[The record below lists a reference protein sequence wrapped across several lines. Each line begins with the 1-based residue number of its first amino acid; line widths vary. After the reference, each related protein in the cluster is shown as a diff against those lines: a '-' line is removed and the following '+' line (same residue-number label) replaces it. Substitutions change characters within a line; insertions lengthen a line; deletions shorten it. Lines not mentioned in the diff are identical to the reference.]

1 MGIGDTVT
9 VEWPATGEVDLEVA
23 VIYEENGLVGDWVTS
38 LETYDANVAQVLDL
52 FVLIKAEPGA
62 PSPRS
67 SRTSSRRSRS
77 IRTSTCRTRASF
89 RDMYADFLNQLL
101 NSSRRCSCSR

>member
-1 MGIGDTVT
+1 MARDRRGGPRGRGDLRGERLIGD
-9 VEWPATGEVDLEVA
+9 WA
-23 VIYEENGLVGDWVTS
+23 TS

-62 PSPRS
+62 DVAAVQSDLEAALEIYPN
-67 SRTSSRRSRS
+67 
-77 IRTSTCRTRASF
+77 IEVQDQALF
-89 RDMYADFLNQLL
+89 RDMYADFNQVL